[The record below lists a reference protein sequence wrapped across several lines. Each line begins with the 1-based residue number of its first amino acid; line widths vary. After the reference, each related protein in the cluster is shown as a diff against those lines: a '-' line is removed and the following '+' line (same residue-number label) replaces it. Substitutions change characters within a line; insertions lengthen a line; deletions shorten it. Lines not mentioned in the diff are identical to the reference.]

1 MPSKDHSSLLELDQ
15 TYSSLEWWEHTFA
28 TTDATWARKEQLMEP
43 ERLRSRSYHAANDQR
58 AVVELLLT
66 AQAAEP
72 AFDWPG
78 AGQLRTLL
86 AAPELDIA
94 RDVRLWVDAHGA
106 LVAFAA
112 LWAGRFLVWF
122 TRPSASSDAL
132 AELILGW
139 AERRAREQAMP
150 GAVITLRTE
159 ARSPEARRIAALTRL
174 GFVAESGG
182 SLRMTRCLDI
192 EIASSD
198 TPSGYRIRPLAAG
211 ELEEYLTLARRLFPN
226 ANRLPL
232 TEGRRRALMV
242 DASYTP
248 ALDLVVEAANGALVG
263 LCHTALR
270 PDERERLGRRA
281 GWIEL
286 IGVAPEHQRG
296 GLGRALLRAG
306 MLTLADHG
314 ANRVYLTVRADNARA
329 QSLYAAEGFTN
340 SFEECAYVLT
350 LV

>member
-1 MPSKDHSSLLELDQ
+1 MSLKDHSSLLALDQ
-15 TYSSLEWWEHTFA
+15 THLALEWWEHTFA
-28 TTDATWARKEQLMEP
+28 TTDATWARKERMMEP
-43 ERLRSRSYHAANDQR
+43 ERLRSRQYNAASDQR
-58 AVVELLLT
+58 AVVELLLS
-66 AQAAEP
+66 AQAAEH

-78 AGQLRTLL
+78 AGQLRALL
-86 AAPELDIA
+86 AAPELDIT
-94 RDVRLWVDAHGA
+94 RDVRLWVDARGA
-106 LVAFAA
+106 LIAFAA

-132 AELILGW
+132 AELIIGW
-139 AERRAREQAMP
+139 AENRAREQAMP
-150 GAVITLRTE
+150 GAAVTLRTE

-182 SLRMTRCLDI
+182 SLRMTRCLDFEI
-192 EIASSD
+192 ESSNA
-198 TPSGYRIRPLAAG
+198 PHGYRIRPLAVG

-248 ALDLVVEAANGALVG
+248 ALDLVIESASGELVG

-286 IGVAPEHQRG
+286 IGVAPEHRRG

-306 MLTLADHG
+306 MLALADHG
-314 ANRVYLTVRADNARA
+314 ANRVYLTVRADNANA
-329 QSLYAAEGFTN
+329 QRLYAAEGFTA
-340 SFEECAYVLT
+340 SFEERAYSLT
-350 LV
+350 LA